1 MILLEMTDII
11 AEKIYKNFNNTIK
24 NSFSKIIK
32 IITNAEPIDS
42 TSFYALFRKNKLK
55 CICKNP
61 IDIKK
66 GEMVVITGWIN
77 IDSLNFGIHL
87 DVEKVYPISEYEKIE
102 QLSKP
107 YKQIVHQ
114 LKKEKYRKIIKNIRS
129 IKFPNKIMNIGLI
142 SFNVELDKAIELFKT
157 KCYGKLY
164 VFKMKDNDITVP
176 MDYFKRY
183 VDIDVAIILTKN
195 SDYLDRVEISSIENV
210 RYLIRNSLYLISI
223 SSGDHYQSL
232 TSVLSNKNFESIE
245 KAIES
250 IVQVQQNNKTKLTNM
265 IKKDRDKLNKLSK
278 NLSDMFLEI
287 KFYLAEMSDPS
298 FVVKSDNLTKFELIK
313 MNILLELKNNLCIM
327 YANHM
332 EIMKYLCETTNE
344 KIEN

>member
-1 MILLEMTDII
+1 MTDIV
-11 AEKIYKNFNNTIK
+11 AEKIYKNFNDTIK
-24 NSFSKIIK
+24 SSFGKIIK
-32 IITNAEPIDS
+32 IIANAEPIDS
-42 TSFYALFRKNKLK
+42 TSFYAIFRKNKLK

-61 IDIKK
+61 IDFKK
-66 GEMVVITGWIN
+66 GEMVVVTGWIN
-77 IDSLNFGIHL
+77 IDSSDFGIHL
-87 DVEKVYPISEYEKIE
+87 DVEKVHPISEYEKVE

-129 IKFPNKIMNIGLI
+129 IKFPTKIMNIALI
-142 SFNVELDKAIELFKT
+142 SYNVDLDKSIELIKS

-164 VFKMKDNDITVP
+164 VFKMKDNDISIP

-183 VDIDVAIILTKN
+183 IDIDIAIILTKN
-195 SDYLDRVEISSIENV
+195 SDYMDRIEISSIENV
-210 RYLIRNSLYLISI
+210 RYLIRNKLYLISI
-223 SSGDHYQSL
+223 SSGEHYHSL

-245 KAIES
+245 KAVDS
-250 IVQVQQNNKTKLTNM
+250 IVKVQENNKTKLMNM
-265 IKKDRDKLNKLSK
+265 IQKDRDKLNKLSN
-278 NLSDMFLEI
+278 NLSDMFLRM
-287 KFYLAEMSDPS
+287 KFYISEMSDPS
-298 FVVKSDNLTKFELIK
+298 FIAKSDNLTEFELIK

-332 EIMKYLCETTNE
+332 EIMKYLCEE